1 MYRKTYRTYHNLFD
15 RKFFKKIYIGCPSL
29 FPFTNFQGCFY
40 FILTRIPSPSP
51 LFSSHYVY
59 NTSPVEH
66 VHIDT
71 FRCER
76 LYILS
81 YRVTHA
87 HILIVRRNSFHTVM
101 RDCVD
106 RFLYAFWFLCL
117 YPYACNIGCFKIDF
131 SGPSLYRVF

>member
-66 VHIDT
+66 VHIVHFQMRT
-71 FRCER
+71 SIYSFIPCNACAHSHCSPQ
-76 LYILS
+76 LLPYG
-81 YRVTHA
+81 HA
-87 HILIVRRNSFHTVM
+87 WLRRPFPLCILIFVFISV
-101 RDCVD
+101 
-106 RFLYAFWFLCL
+106 CL
-117 YPYACNIGCFKIDF
+117 QHWMF
-131 SGPSLYRVF
+131 